1 MRYHNNKSRKLHCN
15 GEFVRTCTTPSAP
28 CARPSTTQVCRPANT
43 PSPAAV
49 WSSRQSRRL
58 HSTSRCCTASAT
70 ASARLLV
77 RGSQQAAGLPPSG
90 RGYRSRSMADVIAS
104 QWRYTRR
111 RDTTYEMEEYDA
123 TIDALFHAAAPG
135 CSGESATVRFTP
147 TCVGTTFSTMPR
159 LYYPSVHPHVRGN
172 NVVTGISPVSS
183 SGSPPRAWG
192 QRQATRE
199 NVPEQRFTP
208 TCVGTTI
215 GNGDRR
221 RTASVYLSSEGSP
234 ALCVENA

>member
-1 MRYHNNKSRKLHCN
+1 MGNLYAPARRPRLRAPDPRRHRCAAPPTHRAPRRCGLPGNRAA
-15 GEFVRTCTTPSAP
+15 FTPPADAAP
-28 CARPSTTQVCRPANT
+28 PA
-43 PSPAAV
+43 PPLRRGCSFAEA
-49 WSSRQSRRL
+49 SRRQVFPHL
-58 HSTSRCCTASAT
+58 A
-70 ASARLLV
+70 
-77 RGSQQAAGLPPSG
+77 
-90 RGYRSRSMADVIAS
+90 GYRSRSMADVIAS